1 MRFAAAI
8 LAPHASPTMR
18 VLGIDPGLRVTGF
31 SSGVTFGCSRT
42 LAFTETGD
50 GKVLLDWD
58 GS

>member
-1 MRFAAAI
+1 MRFAAAR
-8 LAPHASPTMR
+8 LSPHAPPAMR
-18 VLGIDPGLRVTGF
+18 ILGIDPRQRVTGF

-58 GS
+58 GL